1 MARRLVRKCK
11 IVGCHLSFFTGLRDR
26 GQQKT
31 GPYFVANFSVAPN
44 FLKLE
49 MRNNFLRNS
58 EALQG
63 GGPPDAAAATMPPT
77 MKQHPAPKLSKS
89 MSKTASSS
97 AWGSGSV
104 PTAIQPPPP
113 PPEPE
118 PSEPPPPGPLSWA
131 QINARIECSDR
142 TEWFALG
149 GGLGLRFA
157 YLTQRGYYPD
167 ALNKANQDA
176 YRIVRQF
183 NGVADQL
190 LFGVFD
196 GHGGD
201 GDKVSGFVRDQF
213 ERELKRQIGM
223 CTGDFETAYAQTFL
237 ALNRQASKRHFDSV
251 MSGTTAICAFF
262 HGTHLTIA
270 NVGDSRAVVGS
281 EHRAEPRDPLH
292 VKASLLSMDQTPFRK
307 DERER
312 IKAAGGTIMSAGQIE
327 GFAPLHEDWIDN
339 QGEAVDETGDPP
351 RVWAMFDDGSLQGPG
366 CAFTRSIGD
375 SWGETVGVHAE
386 PELTIYELSARD
398 KCVVLASDGVWEFM
412 TNQAVVDMLLQFD
425 DPLDGCRAVVA
436 ESYRLW
442 LLYDTRTD
450 DITII
455 CAFVEADPASAPPP
469 PDEGDNQGDD
479 EGGGGGGGGAAEG
492 GGGED
497 EPFVPEE
504 EEEGAEVFGAGGSRL
519 TQGDGL
525 MMARARR
532 SPNRPSLGF

>member
-1 MARRLVRKCK
+1 
-11 IVGCHLSFFTGLRDR
+11 
-26 GQQKT
+26 
-31 GPYFVANFSVAPN
+31 VA
-44 FLKLE
+44 
-49 MRNNFLRNS
+49 
-58 EALQG
+58 AL
-63 GGPPDAAAATMPPT
+63 DASAATMPPT

-89 MSKTASSS
+89 MTKTAASSS
-97 AWGSGSV
+97 AWGSGSI

-113 PPEPE
+113 PPPPE
-118 PSEPPPPGPLSWA
+118 PSEPQPPGPLSWA

-142 TEWFALG
+142 SEWFALG

-167 ALNKANQDA
+167 ALNKANQDS

-213 ERELKRQIGM
+213 ERELKRQLSI
-223 CTGDFETAYAQTFL
+223 CSGDFETAYAQTFL

-281 EHRAEPRDPLH
+281 EHRADSRDPLQ

-327 GFAPLHEDWIDN
+327 GFAPLHEEWNDN

-375 SWGETVGVHAE
+375 SWGESVGVYAE
-386 PELTIYELSARD
+386 PELTVYELSARD
-398 KCVVLASDGVWEFM
+398 KCVVLASDGVWEFL
-412 TNQAVVDMLLQFD
+412 TNQAVVDMLLKFD

-442 LLYDTRTD
+442 LQYDTRTD

-469 PDEGDNQGDD
+469 PDEG
-479 EGGGGGGGGAAEG
+479 GGGGGGGGAAEG
-492 GGGED
+492 GGGDDD

-504 EEEGAEVFGAGGSRL
+504 EEEGAEVFGDGGSRL